1 MRQNKHHKILFLAA
15 FIAMQVLIVV
25 AATYEYTLILP
36 SLNTDDLLSLWL
48 NLTYTKVFLA
58 ALCISLMLFFMYKL
72 VSKKIELEAEVES
85 SQETKNRLELI
96 FDAVESSSDAVIMI
110 ESNRV
115 SYQNKA
121 AKELLCGSEEFNNP
135 QFSSFF
141 VDENDEEELLSIL
154 GINGKASGEIMLKR
168 IDGTE
173 FWGDIRVSRLDGAS
187 HKGAFVAIINDS
199 SEKRKKEEYLRGI
212 NRNFSG
218 VLNSINAIIYAVD
231 IASYE
236 IVFANKYALSKF
248 GEIVGKRCYYEVQH
262 DKHNVCEFCLFAKIK
277 DNPALY
283 KTGYSYEYFNELTKE
298 WYSVNDKIT
307 TWMDGRVVKIAVCID
322 ITSRKN
328 AEEELQK
335 INENLES
342 MVNDAVS
349 EVRKKDRMLI
359 QQSKMAAMGEMIGAI
374 AHQWRQPL
382 NVMGLMIQDMSL
394 TCEIGELNTDHMRK
408 TTKDAMELIKYMSKT
423 IDDFRNFFRPDK
435 PKAVFD
441 VKNAM
446 TDVLKISSAQL
457 ENNKINIEF
466 LCGEN
471 ENLKVDGYENE
482 FKQVALNL
490 IANAKD
496 SILDKIGQETG
507 FKGQIGIKVS
517 NKNGKVVLEIADN
530 GTGIKEE
537 VLDKIFEPYFTTK
550 EQGRGTGIGLYM
562 SKMIIEDNMGGSIRA
577 YNNNSGG
584 AIFVVELES
593 C

>member
-1 MRQNKHHKILFLAA
+1 MN
-15 FIAMQVLIVV
+15 IA
-25 AATYEYTLILP
+25 
-36 SLNTDDLLSLWL
+36 
-48 NLTYTKVFLA
+48 
-58 ALCISLMLFFMYKL
+58 
-72 VSKKIELEAEVES
+72 
-85 SQETKNRLELI
+85 
-96 FDAVESSSDAVIMI
+96 
-110 ESNRV
+110 
-115 SYQNKA
+115 A
-121 AKELLCGSEEFNNP
+121 AKRSKYEWKFKKRNGESVVILATVACF
-135 QFSSFF
+135 
-141 VDENDEEELLSIL
+141 ENS
-154 GINGKASGEIMLKR
+154 
-168 IDGTE
+168 
-173 FWGDIRVSRLDGAS
+173 
-187 HKGAFVAIINDS
+187 
-199 SEKRKKEEYLRGI
+199 KRKKHY
-212 NRNFSG
+212 
-218 VLNSINAIIYAVD
+218 
-231 IASYE
+231 IAS
-236 IVFANKYALSKF
+236 F
-248 GEIVGKRCYYEVQH
+248 
-262 DKHNVCEFCLFAKIK
+262 
-277 DNPALY
+277 
-283 KTGYSYEYFNELTKE
+283 T
-298 WYSVNDKIT
+298 
-307 TWMDGRVVKIAVCID
+307 D
-322 ITSRKN
+322 ITRLR
-328 AEEELQK
+328 ELETKQK
-335 INENLES
+335 ENERLL
-342 MVNDAVS
+342 AF
-349 EVRKKDRMLI
+349 
-359 QQSKMAAMGEMIGAI
+359 QSKMAAMGEMIGAI

-382 NVMGLMIQDMSL
+382 NLLGILIQDVQY
-394 TCEIGELNTDHMRK
+394 CYKDGDINGEYIDKFTSS
-408 TTKDAMELIKYMSKT
+408 AMEQLYFMSKT